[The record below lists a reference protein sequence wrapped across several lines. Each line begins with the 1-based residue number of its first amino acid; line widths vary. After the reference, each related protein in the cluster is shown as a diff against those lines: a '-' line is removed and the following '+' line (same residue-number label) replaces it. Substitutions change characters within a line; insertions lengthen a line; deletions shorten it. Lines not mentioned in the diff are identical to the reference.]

1 LTPKVVRI
9 ALIGAGWMGQIHSE
23 TYCRLYTR
31 TTDSG
36 VRPELRWVVD
46 VDEPRA
52 RRLLETYGYARM
64 GAKWEKVIAR
74 EDVDV
79 VDVCV
84 HNSLHRDIVL
94 AAARAGKHLLCEK
107 PLATSVQAAEE
118 MVRAVEE
125 AEVVHMINF
134 NYRRVPAIAYA
145 RQLLGEGA
153 LGEVYQ
159 MRVLFAQDFAASPDL
174 PVSWRFRPDLAGGGS
189 LVTMGSHA
197 IDLMRWFMGDVSR
210 LVSMTSTLVPER
222 PLTGDDGRVV
232 PGRRAKVAVDDVT
245 SVIVRFA
252 SGAAGT
258 LETTW
263 LAHGRKHHL
272 EFEVYGS
279 RGALRFN
286 SERLNELMFCD
297 GSSPAELRG
306 FRTILVGEP
315 HPYGT
320 QFGLKTGMGI
330 GIKETFLLQ
339 LQDLLAGVASGTKV
353 TPDFRDGL
361 EVDRFIAA
369 AFDSAGLGRW
379 VELHT
384 G

>member
-1 LTPKVVRI
+1 
-9 ALIGAGWMGQIHSE
+9 MGQIHSE
-23 TYCRLYTR
+23 TYCRLNTR
-31 TTDSG
+31 TAHTG

-46 VDEPRA
+46 VDEARA
-52 RRLLETYGYARM
+52 RRLQETYGYAQV
-64 GAKWEKVIAR
+64 GVKWEEVIAR
-74 EDVDV
+74 QDVDL

-107 PLATSVQAAEE
+107 PLATTVQAAEE
-118 MVRAVEE
+118 MVRAVEDSG
-125 AEVVHMINF
+125 VVHMVNF
-134 NYRRVPAIAYA
+134 NYRRVPAIVYA
-145 RQLLGEGA
+145 RQLLQEGA
-153 LGEVYQ
+153 LGEAYQ
-159 MRVLFAQDFAASPDL
+159 MRALFAQDFAADPDA

-197 IDLMRWFMGDVSR
+197 IDLMRWLMGDVR
-210 LVSMTSTLVPER
+210 KLASMTSTLVPER
-222 PLTGDDGRVV
+222 PLAGDDGRVL
-232 PGRRAKVAVDDVT
+232 PNRRVQVAVDDAT
-245 SVIVRFA
+245 SVMVRFT

-279 RGALRFN
+279 RGAVRFD
-286 SERLNELMFCD
+286 SERLNELVFCD
-297 GSSPAELRG
+297 ASSPAELRG
-306 FRTILVGEP
+306 FKTILVGEP
-315 HPYGT
+315 HPYGS

-339 LQDLLAGVASGTKV
+339 LQDLLAGVAAATKV

-369 AFDSAGLGRW
+369 AFDSAKLGRW
-379 VELHT
+379 VELPN